1 MVDLLVDTV
10 VLVLVLYVVVVAV
23 DVLNVVVVA
32 VVVLY
37 TVVVLLDVETTG
49 LNIDKDEI
57 ICLAKKQSNVSL
69 HLNDKSII
77 KEILVPGRLVNF
89 VVK

>member
-1 MVDLLVDTV
+1 MGGKGSVFSHAFPDYDKSLIIDNIISI
-10 VLVLVLYVVVVAV
+10 AV
-23 DVLNVVVVA
+23 QVNGKVRGSIDVNK
-32 VVVLY
+32 
-37 TVVVLLDVETTG
+37 
-49 LNIDKDEI
+49 NIDKDEI